1 MALRNGP
8 EADYEGFERA
18 LMARLKEAIVLFI
31 PEIVELGAQHG
42 LSEVEVERI
51 LDHAEKS
58 GLGLRYEAFVYL
70 EREKDG

>member
-1 MALRNGP
+1 MALRNGT
-8 EADYEGFERA
+8 EADFAGFESQ
-18 LMARLKEAIVLFI
+18 LTARLKEAIVLFI

-70 EREKDG
+70 EPEKAG